1 MEQLKFDAEN
11 IIGDGTAYAVEKVFS
26 VFSRQSGDQMSDY
39 ADSTRCKPVYSFFV
53 YGERITSSDA
63 LCGDFVGGLKT
74 EFHPEK
80 RSVVQI
86 GQIVFDI
93 RAKAVRPGSDS
104 ESRAQRVAERFFKS
118 LFQQGDRRIGIG
130 EILKICDAAKIRPF
144 FPQNADLS
152 VDLRRDRRNL
162 TESVFSHR
170 RYGDSDAAG
179 FRPGFLSKNPLP
191 CKIAGTGLRTEDASA
206 QTCGTVAVGTGEASV
221 DGYFCNSRAEP
232 IFQIGADAVIMR
244 AVFKHTNHS
253 PVVSG
258 AVFHGPDCLPP
269 IHKKRLSCYTDKAL
283 NGERFSL
290 IIPKNRMRYKEEN
303 RW

>member
-1 MEQLKFDAEN
+1 MITRIPRAVSRF
-11 IIGDGTAYAVEKVFS
+11 TA
-26 VFSRQSGDQMSDY
+26 
-39 ADSTRCKPVYSFFV
+39 
-53 YGERITSSDA
+53 SSDA

-152 VDLRRDRRNL
+152 VDL
-162 TESVFSHR
+162 
-170 RYGDSDAAG
+170 
-179 FRPGFLSKNPLP
+179 K
-191 CKIAGTGLRTEDASA
+191 
-206 QTCGTVAVGTGEASV
+206 
-221 DGYFCNSRAEP
+221 EP
-232 IFQIGADAVIMR
+232 
-244 AVFKHTNHS
+244 H
-253 PVVSG
+253 
-258 AVFHGPDCLPP
+258 
-269 IHKKRLSCYTDKAL
+269 
-283 NGERFSL
+283 GERFFA
-290 IIPKNRMRYKEEN
+290 
-303 RW
+303 

>member
-1 MEQLKFDAEN
+1 MSFGASPVRRWIVICGGMISRASAIQEYILPCPEAGFGERKRVRRGCFREVLRRGRLFPARAVCPGQSRPGGSRLLNLPQAAQFGIFHDVEQLKFDAEN

-130 EILKICDAAKIRPF
+130 EILKICDAAENQAIFSAECR
-144 FPQNADLS
+144 S
-152 VDLRRDRRNL
+152 ERR
-162 TESVFSHR
+162 
-170 RYGDSDAAG
+170 
-179 FRPGFLSKNPLP
+179 
-191 CKIAGTGLRTEDASA
+191 SA
-206 QTCGTVAVGTGEASV
+206 
-221 DGYFCNSRAEP
+221 P
-232 IFQIGADAVIMR
+232 
-244 AVFKHTNHS
+244 
-253 PVVSG
+253 
-258 AVFHGPDCLPP
+258 
-269 IHKKRLSCYTDKAL
+269 
-283 NGERFSL
+283 
-290 IIPKNRMRYKEEN
+290 
-303 RW
+303 